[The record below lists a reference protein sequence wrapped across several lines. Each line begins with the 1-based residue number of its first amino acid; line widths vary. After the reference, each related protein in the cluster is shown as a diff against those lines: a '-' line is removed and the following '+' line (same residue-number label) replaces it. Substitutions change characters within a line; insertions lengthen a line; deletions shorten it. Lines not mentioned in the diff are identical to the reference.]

1 MGAQFDYLRQ
11 QWPWFV
17 DGLLALGTACPGELL
32 DDANITVR
40 LNACR
45 LLPDDARVVPTLRS
59 CLGRYWALDD
69 SFWTFITAAELIA
82 QMGRRAS
89 AALPEITALVREA
102 PELTVPRVLGDAM
115 LARLYA

>member
-17 DGLLALGTACPGELL
+17 DGLLMLSTACPGDLF
-32 DDANITVR
+32 DDASITVR

-45 LLPDDARVVPTLRS
+45 LLPDDARVVPILRS
-59 CLGRYWALDD
+59 CLQRYWALDD

-82 QMGRRAS
+82 QMGPRAS
-89 AALPEITALVREA
+89 AALPEIEALVRDA
-102 PELTVPRVLGDAM
+102 PARTVPRVLGDAM
-115 LARLYA
+115 LALVRA